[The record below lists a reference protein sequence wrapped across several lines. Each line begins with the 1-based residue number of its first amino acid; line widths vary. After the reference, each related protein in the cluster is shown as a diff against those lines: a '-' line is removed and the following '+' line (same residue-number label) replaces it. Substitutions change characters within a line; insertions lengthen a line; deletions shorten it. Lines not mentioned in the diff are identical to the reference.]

1 MKYSLFIA
9 GSAAIVLGGCST
21 MSRDNMAMDSR
32 MPAGSMAMSA
42 ADMNVM
48 MSCKRMSMTDMMKN
62 KRCAN
67 MMNMHP
73 GMMNMSMMDMEKM
86 SSCMKMSKAAMM
98 SDPRC
103 ASMMEMHRMKTMA
116 R

>member
-1 MKYSLFIA
+1 MT
-9 GSAAIVLGGCST
+9 GE
-21 MSRDNMAMDSR
+21 NMAMDSQ

-42 ADMNVM
+42 ADMNRM

-67 MMNMHP
+67 MMKMHP
-73 GMMNMSMMDMEKM
+73 DMMNMSMMDMEKM
-86 SSCMKMSKAAMM
+86 SSCMKMSKEAMM
-98 SDPRC
+98 ADQSC